1 MVIAWIKSRLL
12 LLTGIILASA
22 LVWGAI
28 QTARLGKYQS
38 DLKASEKALRASED
52 ENANLRKIRA
62 ADSVAVV
69 IQQDTRKA
77 IAIKEA
83 KGRAETIKAI
93 EANPEWANQPVPR
106 DILDSLRP

>member
-12 LLTGIILASA
+12 ILTGVILASA
-22 LVWGAI
+22 LVWGTI

-77 IAIKEA
+77 IATKEV
-83 KGRAETIKAI
+83 KERAETIKAL
-93 EANPEWANQPVPR
+93 EANPDWANQPIPPDV
-106 DILDSLRP
+106 LGSLRP